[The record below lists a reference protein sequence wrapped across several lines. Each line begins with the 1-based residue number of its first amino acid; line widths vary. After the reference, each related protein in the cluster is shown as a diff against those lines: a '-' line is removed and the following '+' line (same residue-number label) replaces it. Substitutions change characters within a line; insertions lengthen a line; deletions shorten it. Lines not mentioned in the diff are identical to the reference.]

1 MPRSRTRKGIYFLGC
16 TWKPG
21 SSSTIKSWRA
31 YRKKPFPILCFDD
44 DEAVL
49 DEKIFR
55 VAKEMGLS
63 HGGGED
69 KFYTAELKH
78 NDSSGGPALPWRVRR
93 LYNKLE
99 KYGL

>member
-1 MPRSRTRKGIYFLGC
+1 M
-16 TWKPG
+16 
-21 SSSTIKSWRA
+21 
-31 YRKKPFPILCFDD
+31 CFDD